1 MSNPIFS
8 ISIIILSLGFSFFY
22 VKPEYDAVQTRKND
36 IVMLGETLQSA
47 GQISSLIDQTNTT
60 LNSIDPQKL
69 SRFSVFLPETTD
81 PLVLANNIQHMA
93 LVHGILLGKIAVEQ
107 PDASSQSSTNDGVT
121 ITSAPS
127 PAGGVGIVASTAK
140 YVTTKT
146 SFGFTTTNDSFRAF
160 LKDMENSLDIMNI
173 TSLTFAPTVSTVSTS
188 KNKGPVAPRYDYSIE
203 IETYSLK

>member
-47 GQISSLIDQTNTT
+47 GQISSLIDQTNAT

-69 SRFSVFLPETTD
+69 SRLSVFLPETTD
-81 PLVLANNIQHMA
+81 PLQLANNIQHMA
-93 LVHGILLGKIAVEQ
+93 QAHGILLGKIAVEQ
-107 PDASSQSSTNDGVT
+107 PDASSQPSTNGGVS

-140 YVTTKT
+140 YATTKT
-146 SFGFTTTNDSFRAF
+146 AFGFTATSDSFRAF

-173 TSLTFAPTVSTVSTS
+173 TSLTFTPSAASVSVSKS
-188 KNKGPVAPRYDYSIE
+188 KGPAVPQYDYSIE